1 MEAKKGALQKAFKNL
16 RKTAVVLVA
25 GVALSGCMVT
35 TGGIYQGGGVFG
47 NNQSY
52 NQPRGYT
59 VTYTPSRVA
68 WANDPAYRQ
77 EVQLAM
83 TEANLNIRQDY
94 ATYQRSMASCNTR
107 FSSNV
112 SRNARANERA
122 RRDGTSF
129 SDRLANGARW
139 NQTSADFNACKVRAE
154 TRFQQQ
160 LIGEQQSFNRDVDRL
175 NTKYSRLYR

>member
-1 MEAKKGALQKAFKNL
+1 MEAKKGKLQAAFKNL
-16 RKTAVVLVA
+16 RKTAIIVVA
-25 GVALSGCMVT
+25 GVTLTGCMT

-47 NNQSY
+47 NS
-52 NQPRGYT
+52 QPRGYS
-59 VTYTPSRVA
+59 VTYTPSNVP

-83 TEANLNIRQDY
+83 TEANLNIREDY
-94 ATYQRSMASCNTR
+94 AYYQRSMANCNTR

-122 RRDGTSF
+122 RRDGTNF
-129 SDRLANGARW
+129 GERLANGARW

-160 LIGEQQSFNRDVDRL
+160 LINEQQGFNRDVDRL
-175 NTKYSRLYR
+175 NTKYSRMYR